1 MKTQKRGFSFFM
13 LLLIMAAV
21 SIAAGAEAKPE
32 RYVIDSKNAH
42 AFIQFRISHL
52 GFSYVL
58 GRFNRFEGK
67 FTYDPRDPSA
77 SEVKVDIDVASIDTN
92 NAERDKHLRS
102 GKFFDVKKYPE
113 AVFVSTSYEPIRKRR
128 AVLRGNLTLHGVTR
142 PVIIRVR
149 ELGAGKDPWG
159 GFRRGFEGSTKI
171 VLKDFGITTDLGPA
185 SKVAYLFLSI
195 EGIREK

>member
-1 MKTQKRGFSFFM
+1 MKTQKRGFSFFV
-13 LLLIMAAV
+13 LILMMAAV
-21 SIAAGAEAKPE
+21 SIAVRAEAKPE

-58 GRFNRFEGK
+58 GRFNRFDGI
-67 FTYDPRDPSA
+67 FIYDPRKPSN
-77 SEVKVDIDVASIDTN
+77 SKVKVTIDMSSIDTN

-102 GKFFDVKKYPE
+102 KKFFDVKKFPK
-113 AVFVSTSYEPIRKRR
+113 ATFISTDYQRQRKGR

-142 PVIIRVR
+142 PVLIRVR
-149 ELGAGKDPWG
+149 ELGVGKDPWG
-159 GFRRGFEGSTKI
+159 GFRRGFEGSTRI
-171 VLKDFGITTDLGPA
+171 VLKDFGITTDLGPTA
-185 SKVAYLFLSI
+185 RAAYLFLSI

>member
-1 MKTQKRGFSFFM
+1 MKTQKRSFSFFV
-13 LLLIMAAV
+13 LLLIMAAA
-21 SIAAGAEAKPE
+21 SISARAEASPE

-58 GRFNRFEGK
+58 GRFNRFEGA
-67 FTYDPRDPSA
+67 FTYDPRKPSD
-77 SEVKVDIDVASIDTN
+77 SKVKVTIDVASIDTN

-102 GKFFDVKKYPE
+102 EKFFDVKKFPK
-113 AVFVSTSYEPIRKRR
+113 ATFVSTDYQPLRRRR

-142 PVIIRVR
+142 PVIIRVK

-159 GFRRGFEGSTKI
+159 GFRRGFEGSAKI